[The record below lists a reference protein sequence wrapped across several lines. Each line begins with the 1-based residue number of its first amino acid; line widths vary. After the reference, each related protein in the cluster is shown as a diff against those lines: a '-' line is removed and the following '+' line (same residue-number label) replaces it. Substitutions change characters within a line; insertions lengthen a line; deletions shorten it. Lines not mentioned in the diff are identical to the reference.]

1 MSTEAHLAELIEKH
15 HVLEAEID
23 RELERPL
30 ADTLKLTELKR
41 EKLRIKEEITRLSS
55 EQEQV
60 A

>member
-15 HVLEAEID
+15 HALEAQIEE
-23 RELERPL
+23 ELERPL
-30 ADTLKLTELKR
+30 ADTLKVTEIKR
-41 EKLRIKEEITRLSS
+41 EKLRIKEQITRLQG